1 LGSKYFDSSLIEP
14 IRRIIADSPLAFD
27 QTAPNFNP
35 RDPPQTDKN
44 SNSQPGIGRKTYHLS
59 NQARKIREMSK
70 G

>member
-1 LGSKYFDSSLIEP
+1 V
-14 IRRIIADSPLAFD
+14 ADSPLAFD

-35 RDPPQTDKN
+35 RDPPQADKN
-44 SNSQPGIGRKTYHLS
+44 SSSQPGIGRKTYHLA